1 MKKYNNSNKKPK
13 KNSGKNTSSAK
24 AKSKNKTKANTP
36 KVYTLEDNTEQLSP
50 SNYNGGAVISFE
62 NNDTTTASN
71 ATTYYA
77 EVDAAK
83 KEEAY
88 IEEPVITALPNKE
101 ELYSKYT
108 EVEEE
113 TSTHPNNLL
122 PKANTDGVNTMII
135 VAGALALIAFL
146 ALVLS

>member
-13 KNSGKNTSSAK
+13 KNGRKIQLPAK

-50 SNYNGGAVISFE
+50 SSYNGGAVISFE
-62 NNDTTTASN
+62 NNDTTTVSEASTYI
-71 ATTYYA
+71 TT
-77 EVDAAK
+77 VDASK
-83 KEEAY
+83 QENQPEA
-88 IEEPVITALPNKE
+88 VITALPNKE

-108 EVEEE
+108 ETEEE
-113 TSTHPNNLL
+113 TSYNNSVV
-122 PKANTDGVNTMII
+122 PKANNDGVKTMII
-135 VAGALALIAFL
+135 IAGALSLIAFL